1 MTKSYYE
8 VLGIS
13 KNSDKKDIV
22 SAFRKLARKFHPDVN
37 KKNSYNEQKFKEI
50 NQAYQVLSDDKSR
63 KDYDEFGDN
72 WIHADQIRSNGINN
86 SFKFDGNLNSDFFSF
101 NDFFNLNNRSR
112 SNSKYQNSHKI
123 EISVT
128 LKELYF
134 GTKRII
140 TIKEKINCAKCDSS
154 KNFQNIKCTLCN
166 GSGKTVKSKNIEF
179 EVPRGLKNEG
189 IIKLRRPDSKVI
201 NIMVKQ
207 VKEDN
212 FIRKNN
218 DLFTKVN
225 VDYLDAILGGEVV
238 VSTLDKPISLK
249 IPAGTKNSTLFK
261 VKDKG
266 MPSLNSNKLGSLI
279 VEIDVSIP
287 SEISMKE
294 KTILEKLR
302 ISKRENDAL

>member
-1 MTKSYYE
+1 MGLKW
-8 VLGIS
+8 L
-13 KNSDKKDIV
+13 K
-22 SAFRKLARKFHPDVN
+22 KLA
-37 KKNSYNEQKFKEI
+37 
-50 NQAYQVLSDDKSR
+50 
-63 KDYDEFGDN
+63 
-72 WIHADQIRSNGINN
+72 
-86 SFKFDGNLNSDFFSF
+86 
-101 NDFFNLNNRSR
+101 
-112 SNSKYQNSHKI
+112 
-123 EISVT
+123 
-128 LKELYF
+128 
-134 GTKRII
+134 
-140 TIKEKINCAKCDSS
+140 
-154 KNFQNIKCTLCN
+154 NFQNIKCTLCN

-201 NIMVKQ
+201 NILVKQ

-279 VEIDVSIP
+279 VEIVNEWADLRV
-287 SEISMKE
+287 
-294 KTILEKLR
+294 KTFEERRSWVRSPKN
-302 ISKRENDAL
+302 ED